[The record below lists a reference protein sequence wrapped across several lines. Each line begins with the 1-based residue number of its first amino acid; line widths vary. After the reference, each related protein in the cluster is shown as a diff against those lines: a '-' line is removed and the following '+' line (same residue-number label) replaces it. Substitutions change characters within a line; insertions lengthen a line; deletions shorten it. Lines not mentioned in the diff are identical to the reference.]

1 MSAKEFRK
9 RVQDA
14 KRLTP
19 HQRQV
24 SQGRIRPS
32 SQSQASAKRAEG
44 AWLRSRRARNAGTA
58 RRFAT
63 ARLPICSGNAASVVG
78 AVSTRSRARLWP
90 GFFNDDKNE
99 RLRQKQERQ
108 IIPIFDRKAP

>member
-58 RRFAT
+58 GLWRVAAMWPCPQGGHGEAVRN
-63 ARLPICSGNAASVVG
+63 GAASHLQ
-78 AVSTRSRARLWP
+78 R
-90 GFFNDDKNE
+90 
-99 RLRQKQERQ
+99 
-108 IIPIFDRKAP
+108 